1 MNEHLS
7 YERLPDSEL
16 LIMMM
21 IWEEPVPIGTGRVV
35 ELICEQKDW
44 SRSTIQVLLARLVE
58 RGFLAIEKK
67 GRLKFYRPLIKKEDY
82 LSRETR
88 TFLDQ
93 FYNNSYKKLIAS
105 LVQDEAITKKDL
117 EDIISI
123 IEDAKRGDI
132 DE

>member
-1 MNEHLS
+1 MNEKLS

-67 GRLKFYRPLIKKEDY
+67 GRLKYYLPLINKDDY
-82 LSRETR
+82 LSRETK

-105 LVQDEAITKKDL
+105 LVQDEAITKEDL

-123 IEDAKRGDI
+123 IEDAKRGDV